1 MICKLSDTVII
12 CYCANKELSDELSK
26 SRVLL
31 WTILFAGF
39 ILQNA
44 VWEIMKLYQLGN
56 FLRHL
61 ITLMEFLILKE
72 MFTSLILK
80 LQICLRRNLIRYIT
94 WREFSKIILKVNKLI
109 LSNVQILI
117 TLARKLINSLEFI

>member
-1 MICKLSDTVII
+1 MICKLSDTMII
-12 CYCANKELSDELSK
+12 CYCTNKELSDELSK

-31 WTILFAGF
+31 WTILSAGF

-44 VWEIMKLYQLGN
+44 VWEIMKLYLLGN

-61 ITLMEFLILKE
+61 ITLMESLILKE

-80 LQICLRRNLIRYIT
+80 LQICLRRNLIRCIT

>member
-1 MICKLSDTVII
+1 MICKLSDTMII
-12 CYCANKELSDELSK
+12 CYCTNKELSDELSK

-31 WTILFAGF
+31 WTILSAGF

-44 VWEIMKLYQLGN
+44 VWEIMKLYLLGN

-61 ITLMEFLILKE
+61 ITLMESLILKE

-80 LQICLRRNLIRYIT
+80 LQICLRRNLIRCIT

-109 LSNVQILI
+109 LSNVQKLI